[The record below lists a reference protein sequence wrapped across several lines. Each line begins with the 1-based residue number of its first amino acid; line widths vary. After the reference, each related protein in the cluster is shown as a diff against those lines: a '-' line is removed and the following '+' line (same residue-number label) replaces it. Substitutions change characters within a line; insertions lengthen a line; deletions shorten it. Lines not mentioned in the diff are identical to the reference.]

1 VSSNDPAVSVV
12 RELPAVRNATRRADI
27 GLTAAFLAGHA
38 LLVLGSTF
46 VLGILGERIAGCADA
61 YCRGNGMIGAAYA
74 VAFWLG
80 GMWLLTDV
88 GIGVALLAKH
98 RRAAAVARFGF
109 FGQLVLLLIA
119 AGLIMLGVDI
129 S

>member
-1 VSSNDPAVSVV
+1 VSGNDPAVFVV
-12 RELPAVRNATRRADI
+12 RELPVARNAPRRADI

-38 LLVLGSTF
+38 LLVLGSTI
-46 VLGILGERIAGCADA
+46 VLGILGERIGGCADA

-80 GMWLLTDV
+80 GMWLLIDV
-88 GIGVALLAKH
+88 GIGVALLAKR

-109 FGQLVLLLIA
+109 FGQMALLLIG
-119 AGLIMLGVDI
+119 AGLIMLAVDI